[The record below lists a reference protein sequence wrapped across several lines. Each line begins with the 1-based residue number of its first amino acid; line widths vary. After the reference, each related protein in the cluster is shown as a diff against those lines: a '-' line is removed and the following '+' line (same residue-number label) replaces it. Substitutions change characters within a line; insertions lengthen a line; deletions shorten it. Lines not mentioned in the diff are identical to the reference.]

1 MKISII
7 SPNKNHLQEMSKL
20 LEAQAHTVSVV
31 DGGKSKMHVVA
42 EREQPDLMLV
52 DGMCCD
58 PEELTLVEYV
68 TTHHPQVAVIL
79 LCATQ
84 TPEFLIRSMRA
95 GVREVLPSPAS
106 PEVLEAAIGRV
117 AAKLQKMKRP
127 DAGKV
132 LAFIPCKGGSGA
144 TFVAINLACQLAETS
159 SVLLI
164 DLNLQFG
171 DALAFVSD
179 GKAPSSVADVAHDI
193 SRLDASFLVASTVK
207 VAPNFSVLA
216 APEDL
221 TKAMEVKAEHIDAI
235 IGLAVTLYDF
245 VLLDIG
251 RNLNN
256 LAIRALDRAHRIYP
270 VLQPG
275 LPALRNATKLMAVF
289 KSLGYPAGK
298 TELIVNRFEK
308 AGEIGVAE
316 IQRSLNAT
324 PVLVLAESTKDVDA
338 SINRGV
344 PLVQASRAHP
354 VSRSLAE
361 FALSL
366 VPRQEQN
373 TSLFARLFRRA

>member
-7 SPNKNHLQEMSKL
+7 SPNKNHLQEMSRL

-42 EREQPDLMLV
+42 ERDKPDLMLV

-106 PEVLEAAIGRV
+106 PDALEAAIGRV
-117 AAKLQKMKRP
+117 AAKLQKVKRP
-127 DAGKV
+127 EAGKV

-144 TFVAINLACQLAETS
+144 TFVATNLACQLAETS

-179 GKAPSSVADVAHDI
+179 GKPSSTVADVAHDI

-256 LAIRALDRAHRIYP
+256 LAIRALDRAHCIYL

-289 KSLGYPAGK
+289 KSLGYAAGK
-298 TELIVNRFEK
+298 MELIVNRFEK
-308 AGEIGVAE
+308 AGEIGIPE

-324 PVLVLAESTKDVDA
+324 PVLVLGESAKEIDA

-344 PLVQASRAHP
+344 PLVRMSRGHPASRC
-354 VSRSLAE
+354 LAE

-373 TSLFARLFRRA
+373 TSFFARLFRRA